1 MLPLS
6 HRILPAKAFEGT
18 EVNEASETE
27 QEAPGCWL
35 LQVPRLALE
44 LHFKGNNGDLDGAFD
59 SIHPDLKGGERGKAR
74 QQPHTRRKR
83 RPASALT

>member
-1 MLPLS
+1 MQAAYSRKPPHHHWAEALTPGEIQWLKKLTLPLSSFMLPLS

-18 EVNEASETE
+18 EVNEASEME

-44 LHFKGNNGDLDGAFD
+44 LHFK
-59 SIHPDLKGGERGKAR
+59 KGK
-74 QQPHTRRKR
+74 
-83 RPASALT
+83 